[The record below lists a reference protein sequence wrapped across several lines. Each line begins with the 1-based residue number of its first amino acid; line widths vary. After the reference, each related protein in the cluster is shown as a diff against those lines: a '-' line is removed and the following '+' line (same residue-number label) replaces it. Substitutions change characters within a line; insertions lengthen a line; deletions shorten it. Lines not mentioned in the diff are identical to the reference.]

1 MSAMQRLRVCPC
13 VHANA
18 QGGKRYSEQELASPS
33 GVTTSRFLDRG
44 PHPQPQRLKLW
55 KSESHRHLTHHVYC
69 LCTVCVIAYTKYIY
83 NFCL

>member
-1 MSAMQRLRVCPC
+1 MRGGGGRAVHRTAHKVARRIGGVSAMQRLRVCPC

-55 KSESHRHLTHHVYC
+55 KSESHIDT
-69 LCTVCVIAYTKYIY
+69 
-83 NFCL
+83 